1 MASVKCVYCH
11 TSKGKRTCPALG
23 GLICSV
29 CCGEHRLI
37 SINCPADCPYL
48 ESGTDYQRQRV
59 GELFRQ
65 DRRRTYREVF
75 EIGGQ
80 QAAGLLNLIEVVCFS
95 YFHNKTT
102 ALDGEV
108 IAALEFIRRLLSP
121 LHFPAPAVPAFSQY
135 LHKEFKA
142 YLAQEKLDQDKAQQV
157 VDLTLNLINQF
168 SGGGLQSNRFL
179 TGLIGCLSTDHPDVA
194 AHLKSQDTDQP
205 QIVLAGEKDIAPAL
219 QQQARQEKGRIVI
232 PGSAVPDYGPP
243 PSPAHEHGAGCKH

>member
-48 ESGTDYQRQRV
+48 ETGTDYQRQRV

-142 YLAQEKLDQDKAQQV
+142 YLGQEKLDEDKAKQV
-157 VDLTLNLINQF
+157 VGLTLTLVNQF
-168 SGGGLQSNRFL
+168 SGGGRQSNHFL
-179 TGLIGCLSTDHPDVA
+179 TELLVGMSTDHPHVA
-194 AHLKSQDTDQP
+194 APL
-205 QIVLAGEKDIAPAL
+205 
-219 QQQARQEKGRIVI
+219 KGRATHA
-232 PGSAVPDYGPP
+232 P
-243 PSPAHEHGAGCKH
+243 

>member
-48 ESGTDYQRQRV
+48 EAGTDYQRQRV

-65 DRRRTYREVF
+65 DRRRVYREVL
-75 EIGGQ
+75 EIGGEK
-80 QAAGLLNLIEVVCFS
+80 AAGLINLIEIVCFS
-95 YFHNKTT
+95 YFHNKPSG
-102 ALDGEV
+102 LDGEV

-121 LHFPAPAVPAFSQY
+121 LHFPAPTVPAFSQY

-142 YLAQEKLDQDKAQQV
+142 FLEKEMVDQTRAQQL
-157 VDLTLNLINQF
+157 VDLALTLVKEF
-168 SGGGLQSNRFL
+168 SGTGLRSNRFL
-179 TGLIGCLSTDHPDVA
+179 TGLIGCLAMDHPEVV
-194 AHLKSQDTDQP
+194 AHLKAQETDQP
-205 QIVLAGEKDIAPAL
+205 RIVLAQEGDIAGAAKEKA
-219 QQQARQEKGRIVI
+219 QREKGRIVI
-232 PGSAVPDYGPP
+232 SGA
-243 PSPAHEHGAGCKH
+243 PAHMHDHEPHGHKH